1 MSELNPFDTRLAG
14 LIAKLSPQSRKSL
27 AVAVS
32 KRLRAGQQQHIKRQQ
47 APDGTPYAPRKT
59 SLRSKKRLRD
69 RAMFSKLRTA
79 HYMKAKGS
87 GDDAVVE
94 FVRRVRR
101 MANVHHYGL
110 RDRPTPHSDDLKYAA
125 RPLLGFNSNDIIMI
139 ETMFFSFLSETNYR

>member
-59 SLRSKKRLRD
+59 RLRNKKRLRD

-79 HYMKAKGS
+79 RYLKAQGNS
-87 GDDAVVE
+87 DAAVVE
-94 FVRRVRR
+94 FVGRVKR
-101 MANVHHYGL
+101 MVNVHHYGL
-110 RDRPTPHSDDLKYAA
+110 RDRPTPHSDAVKYDA
-125 RPLLGFNSNDIIMI
+125 RPLLGFSSNDLSNI
-139 ETMFFSFLSETNYR
+139 EKEIVAFITDGSY

>member
-14 LIAKLSPQSRKSL
+14 LITKLSPQSRKSL

-59 SLRSKKRLRD
+59 RLRSTKRLRD

-79 HYMKAKGS
+79 RYLKAQGNS
-87 GDDAVVE
+87 DAAIVE
-94 FVRRVRR
+94 FVGRVQR

-110 RDRPTPHSDDLKYAA
+110 RDRPTPHGEAVKYEV
-125 RPLLGFNSNDIIMI
+125 RPRLG
-139 ETMFFSFLSETNYR
+139 LSEKEVKKIEEIIFLDILK

>member
-59 SLRSKKRLRD
+59 RLRSTKRLRD
-69 RAMFSKLRTA
+69 RAMFSKLHTA
-79 HYMKAKGS
+79 RYLKAQGNS
-87 GDDAVVE
+87 DAAVVE
-94 FVRRVRR
+94 FVGRVQR
-101 MANVHHYGL
+101 MVNVHHFGL
-110 RDRPTPHSDDLKYAA
+110 RDRPTPHSEAVKYEA
-125 RPLLGFNSNDIIMI
+125 RPLLGFGPDDVKII
-139 ETMFFSFLSETNYR
+139 ETAVIEHLAE

>member
-1 MSELNPFDTRLAG
+1 MGELNPFDTRLAG

-59 SLRSKKRLRD
+59 RLRNKKRLRD

-79 HYMKAKGS
+79 RYLKAQGNS
-87 GDDAVVE
+87 DAAVVE
-94 FVRRVRR
+94 FVGRVQR
-101 MANVHHYGL
+101 MVNVHHFGL
-110 RDRPTPHSDDLKYAA
+110 RDRPTPHCEAVKYEA
-125 RPLLGFNSNDIIMI
+125 RPLLGFSPDDVKMI
-139 ETMFFSFLSETNYR
+139 ENVIIEQIAP

>member
-59 SLRSKKRLRD
+59 RLRSTKRLRD

-79 HYMKAKGS
+79 RYLKAQGNS
-87 GDDAVVE
+87 DAAVVK
-94 FVRRVRR
+94 FVGRVKR
-101 MANVHHYGL
+101 MANVHHFGL
-110 RDRPTPHSDDLKYAA
+110 RDRPTPHSEAVKYEA
-125 RPLLGFNSNDIIMI
+125 RPLLGIDCQEIRIIERI
-139 ETMFFSFLSETNYR
+139 TIDFLA

>member
-1 MSELNPFDTRLAG
+1 MNEFSPFDARLAG
-14 LIAKLSPQSRKSL
+14 LITALSPQSRKSL

-32 KRLRAGQQQHIKRQQ
+32 KRLRASQQQNIKRQQ

-59 SLRSKKRLRD
+59 RLRNTKRLRD

-79 HYMKAKGS
+79 RYMKAKGS

-94 FVRRVRR
+94 FVGRVQR

-110 RDRPTPHSDDLKYAA
+110 RDRPSPNSDPMKYEA
-125 RPLLGFNSNDIIMI
+125 RPLLGFSKSDLNNI
-139 ETMFFSFLSETNYR
+139 EILLLEIFN

>member
-59 SLRSKKRLRD
+59 RLRNKKRLRD

-79 HYMKAKGS
+79 RYLKAQGNS
-87 GDDAVVE
+87 DAAVVE
-94 FVRRVRR
+94 FVGRVKR
-101 MANVHHYGL
+101 MVNVHHYGL
-110 RDRPTPHSDDLKYAA
+110 RDRPSPQSEFVNYQA
-125 RPLLGFNSNDIIMI
+125 RRLLGFNYHDEDIIMNI
-139 ETMFFSFLSETNYR
+139 MIKYLSG

>member
-1 MSELNPFDTRLAG
+1 MSELSPFDARLAG

-32 KRLRAGQQQHIKRQQ
+32 KRLRASQQQNIKRQQ

-59 SLRSKKRLRD
+59 SLRSKKHLRE

-79 HYMKAKGS
+79 RYMKAKAS
-87 GDDAVVE
+87 SDDAVVE
-94 FVRRVRR
+94 FVGRVQR

-110 RDRPTPHSDDLKYAA
+110 RDRPTPHSDPVKYEE
-125 RPLLGFNSNDIIMI
+125 RPLLGFGPADVKMI
-139 ETMFFSFLSETNYR
+139 EAAVIAHLAE

>member
-14 LIAKLSPQSRKSL
+14 LIAKLSPQLRKSL

-59 SLRSKKRLRD
+59 RLRSKKRLRD

-79 HYMKAKGS
+79 RYLKAQGNS
-87 GDDAVVE
+87 DAAVVE
-94 FVRRVRR
+94 FVGRVQR

-110 RDRPTPHSDDLKYAA
+110 RDRPTPHSEAVKYDA
-125 RPLLGFNSNDIIMI
+125 RPLLGFNSRIMNIIEVEI
-139 ETMFFSFLSETNYR
+139 INHLSEF

>member
-1 MSELNPFDTRLAG
+1 MNELSPFDTRLAG
-14 LIAKLSPQSRKSL
+14 LITALSPQSRKSL

-32 KRLRAGQQQHIKRQQ
+32 KRLRASQQQNIKHQQ

-59 SLRSKKRLRD
+59 PLRNTKRLRD

-79 HYMKAKGS
+79 RYMKAKGS

-94 FVRRVRR
+94 FVGRVKR

-110 RDRPTPHSDDLKYAA
+110 RDRPTPHSDPVKYEA
-125 RPLLGFNSNDIIMI
+125 RPLLGFSTADVKMI
-139 ETMFFSFLSETNYR
+139 ETAVIEHLTR

>member
-1 MSELNPFDTRLAG
+1 MSELSPFDARLAG

-32 KRLRAGQQQHIKRQQ
+32 KRLRAGQQQNIKRQQ

-79 HYMKAKGS
+79 RYMKAKGS
-87 GDDAVVE
+87 SDDAVVE
-94 FVRRVRR
+94 FVGRVQR

-110 RDRPTPHSDDLKYAA
+110 RDRPSPHSEAVKYEE
-125 RPLLGFNSNDIIMI
+125 RPLLGFNKEIMNTI
-139 ETMFFSFLSETNYR
+139 ETEIVNLLCFF

>member
-59 SLRSKKRLRD
+59 RLRSKKRLRD

-79 HYMKAKGS
+79 RYLKAQGNS
-87 GDDAVVE
+87 DAAVVE
-94 FVRRVRR
+94 FVGRVQR
-101 MANVHHYGL
+101 MVNVHHFGL
-110 RDRPTPHSDDLKYAA
+110 RDRPTPHSEAVKYEA
-125 RPLLGFNSNDIIMI
+125 RPLLGFGPDDVKII
-139 ETMFFSFLSETNYR
+139 ETAVIEHLAE

>member
-1 MSELNPFDTRLAG
+1 MNELSPFDTRLAG
-14 LIAKLSPQSRKSL
+14 LITALSPQSRKSL

-32 KRLRAGQQQHIKRQQ
+32 RRLRASQQQNIKRQQ

-59 SLRSKKRLRD
+59 PLRNTKRLRD

-79 HYMKAKGS
+79 RYMKAKGS

-94 FVRRVRR
+94 FVGSVQR

-110 RDRPTPHSDDLKYAA
+110 RDRPSVRGKYVAYKE
-125 RPLLGFNSNDIIMI
+125 RTLLGFNRDDIN
-139 ETMFFSFLSETNYR
+139 LTNNLIVTHLRGGF

>member
-59 SLRSKKRLRD
+59 RLRNKKRLRD
-69 RAMFSKLRTA
+69 RAMFSKLCTA
-79 HYMKAKGS
+79 RYLKAQGNS
-87 GDDAVVE
+87 DAAVVE
-94 FVRRVRR
+94 FVGRVQR
-101 MANVHHYGL
+101 MVNVHHYGL
-110 RDRPTPHSDDLKYAA
+110 RDRPTPHSEAVKYEV
-125 RPLLGFNSNDIIMI
+125 RPLLGFSTADTKLVEKSI
-139 ETMFFSFLSETNYR
+139 LSHLGLLE

>member
-1 MSELNPFDTRLAG
+1 MNELSAFDTRLAG
-14 LIAKLSPQSRKSL
+14 LITALSPQSRKSL

-32 KRLRAGQQQHIKRQQ
+32 RRLRASQQQNIKHQQ

-59 SLRSKKRLRD
+59 PLRNTKRLRD

-79 HYMKAKGS
+79 RYMKAKGS

-94 FVRRVRR
+94 FVGRVKR

-110 RDRPTPHSDDLKYAA
+110 RDRPSPHSADVKYEA
-125 RPLLGFNSNDIIMI
+125 RPLLGFSTADVKMI
-139 ETMFFSFLSETNYR
+139 ETAVIEHLAR

>member
-1 MSELNPFDTRLAG
+1 MNELNPFDTRLAG

-32 KRLRAGQQQHIKRQQ
+32 KRLRSGQQQHIKRQQ

-59 SLRSKKRLRD
+59 RLRSKKRLRD

-79 HYMKAKGS
+79 RYLKAEGT
-87 GDDAVVE
+87 GEAAVVE
-94 FVRRVRR
+94 FVGWVQR

-110 RDRPTPHSDDLKYAA
+110 YDRPSPKSDSVKYEE
-125 RPLLGFNSNDIIMI
+125 RPLLGFSTSIIKDI
-139 ETMFFSFLSETNYR
+139 ESEVVRFLS

>member
-14 LIAKLSPQSRKSL
+14 LIAKPSPQSRKSL

-59 SLRSKKRLRD
+59 RLRSKKRLRD

-79 HYMKAKGS
+79 RYLKAEGT
-87 GDDAVVE
+87 GEAAVVE
-94 FVRRVRR
+94 FVGRVQR

-110 RDRPTPHSDDLKYAA
+110 YDRPSPKSDSVKYEE
-125 RPLLGFNSNDIIMI
+125 RPLLGFNYTDRQNI
-139 ETMFFSFLSETNYR
+139 EDLLVQCLTEFV

>member
-1 MSELNPFDTRLAG
+1 MNELNPFDTRLAG

-59 SLRSKKRLRD
+59 RLRNQKRLRD

-79 HYMKAKGS
+79 RYLKAQGNS
-87 GDDAVVE
+87 DAAVVE
-94 FVRRVRR
+94 FVGRVKR
-101 MANVHHYGL
+101 MVNVHHYGL
-110 RDRPTPHSDDLKYAA
+110 RDRPTPHSEAVKYES
-125 RPLLGFNSNDIIMI
+125 RPLLGFNESALEEI
-139 ETMFFSFLSETNYR
+139 EQILIDFISY

>member
-59 SLRSKKRLRD
+59 RLRNKKRLRD

-79 HYMKAKGS
+79 RYLKAQGNS
-87 GDDAVVE
+87 DAAVVE
-94 FVRRVRR
+94 FVGRVQR
-101 MANVHHYGL
+101 MVNVHHFGL
-110 RDRPTPHSDDLKYAA
+110 RDRPTPHSEAVKYEA
-125 RPLLGFNSNDIIMI
+125 RPLLGFGQNDIDIVEVAVI
-139 ETMFFSFLSETNYR
+139 QYLQY

>member
-1 MSELNPFDTRLAG
+1 MSELNPFETRLAG

-59 SLRSKKRLRD
+59 RLRSKKRLRD

-79 HYMKAKGS
+79 RYLKAQGNS
-87 GDDAVVE
+87 DAAVVE
-94 FVRRVRR
+94 FVGRVQR

-110 RDRPTPHSDDLKYAA
+110 RDRPTPHSEAVKYDA
-125 RPLLGFNSNDIIMI
+125 RPLLGFNSRIMNIIEVEI
-139 ETMFFSFLSETNYR
+139 INHLSEF

>member
-47 APDGTPYAPRKT
+47 APDGTPYTPRKT
-59 SLRSKKRLRD
+59 RLRNKKRLRD

-79 HYMKAKGS
+79 RYLKAQGNS
-87 GDDAVVE
+87 DAAVVE
-94 FVRRVRR
+94 FVGRVQR

-110 RDRPTPHSDDLKYAA
+110 RDRPTPHSEAVKYES
-125 RPLLGFNSNDIIMI
+125 RPLLGFNESALEEI
-139 ETMFFSFLSETNYR
+139 EQILIDFISY

>member
-59 SLRSKKRLRD
+59 RLRSTKRLRD

-79 HYMKAKGS
+79 RYLKAKGNS
-87 GDDAVVE
+87 DAAVVE
-94 FVRRVRR
+94 FVGRVKR
-101 MANVHHYGL
+101 MVNVHHYGL
-110 RDRPTPHSDDLKYAA
+110 RDRPTPHSEAVKYEA
-125 RPLLGFNSNDIIMI
+125 RPLLGFGPDDVKII
-139 ETMFFSFLSETNYR
+139 ETAVIEHLAE

>member
-59 SLRSKKRLRD
+59 RLRNKKRLRD

-79 HYMKAKGS
+79 RYLKAQGNS
-87 GDDAVVE
+87 DAAVVE
-94 FVRRVRR
+94 FVGRVQR
-101 MANVHHYGL
+101 MVNVHHFGL
-110 RDRPTPHSDDLKYAA
+110 RDRPTPHSEAVKYEA
-125 RPLLGFNSNDIIMI
+125 RPLLGFGPDDVKMI
-139 ETMFFSFLSETNYR
+139 ENVIIEQIAP

>member
-1 MSELNPFDTRLAG
+1 MNELSPFDARLAG
-14 LIAKLSPQSRKSL
+14 LITALSPQSRKSL

-32 KRLRAGQQQHIKRQQ
+32 KRLRASQQQNIKRQQ

-59 SLRSKKRLRD
+59 PLRNTKRLRD

-79 HYMKAKGS
+79 RYMKAKGS

-94 FVRRVRR
+94 FVGRVKR

-110 RDRPTPHSDDLKYAA
+110 RDRPTPHSDPVKYEA
-125 RPLLGFNSNDIIMI
+125 RPLLGFSTADVKMI
-139 ETMFFSFLSETNYR
+139 ETAVIEHLAR

>member
-59 SLRSKKRLRD
+59 RLRNKKRLRD
-69 RAMFSKLRTA
+69 RAMFSKLRMA
-79 HYMKAKGS
+79 RYLKAQGNS
-87 GDDAVVE
+87 DAAVVE
-94 FVRRVRR
+94 FVGRVQR
-101 MANVHHYGL
+101 MVNVHHFGL
-110 RDRPTPHSDDLKYAA
+110 RDRPTPHSDAVKYEA
-125 RPLLGFNSNDIIMI
+125 RPLLGFSPDDVKII
-139 ETMFFSFLSETNYR
+139 ETAVIEHLAE